1 MVQNREPFLSRW
13 SRRKRASADA
23 APAPK
28 LPAQAEGP
36 PPELPPIDSLTPESD
51 FSAFM
56 HKQVDEKLRRAAL
69 AKLFSDPAFNVVDG
83 LDDYAEDYTQLE
95 TLADGVAAT
104 LEHAKRTLR
113 GGDAEPEMET
123 EPETLAQAEDDAAA
137 PVDLEATDPEPPAN
151 EARDA
156 NPSNDA
162 SHADAAHEAGP
173 EAAPPSPADATTPE
187 KR

>member
-1 MVQNREPFLSRW
+1 MAQNREPFLSRW

-23 APAPK
+23 ATEPPV
-28 LPAQAEGP
+28 QAEGP

-56 HKQVDEKLRRAAL
+56 HKKVDEKLRRAAL
-69 AKLFSDPAFNVVDG
+69 AKLFGDPAFNVVDG

-95 TLADGVAAT
+95 TLAEGVAAT

-113 GGDAEPEMET
+113 RGDPDPETETEAEAEAEAETEAEPQM
-123 EPETLAQAEDDAAA
+123 LAQAEGANSPPA
-137 PVDLEATDPEPPAN
+137 EAETTDSKHPAN

-156 NPSNDA
+156 KAMRDA
-162 SHADAAHEAGP
+162 GPDAVLPPADAAEP
-173 EAAPPSPADATTPE
+173 Q

>member
-1 MVQNREPFLSRW
+1 MAQNREPFLSRW

-23 APAPK
+23 ATAP
-28 LPAQAEGP
+28 PAQAEGP

-56 HKQVDEKLRRAAL
+56 HKKVDEKLRRAAL
-69 AKLFSDPAFNVVDG
+69 AKLFSDPAFNLVDG

-95 TLADGVAAT
+95 TLAEGVAAT

-113 GGDAEPEMET
+113 RGDAEAETNT
-123 EPETLAQAEDDAAA
+123 EPETLAQAEGGDTPPA
-137 PVDLEATDPEPPAN
+137 EAEAIDSERPAN
-151 EARDA
+151 EAREA
-156 NPSNDA
+156 NAVRD
-162 SHADAAHEAGP
+162 AGP
-173 EAAPPSPADATTPE
+173 DGLPPPADPTAAE